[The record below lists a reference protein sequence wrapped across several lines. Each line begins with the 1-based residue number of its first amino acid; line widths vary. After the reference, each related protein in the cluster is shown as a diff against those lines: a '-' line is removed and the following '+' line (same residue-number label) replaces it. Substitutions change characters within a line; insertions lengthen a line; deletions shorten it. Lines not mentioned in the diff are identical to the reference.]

1 MPEKIIYLRAN
12 FNDCKMQW
20 NGTCTDGFYVDWK
33 RRGGRGGVWT
43 NYSGVYTLVKS
54 N

>member
-1 MPEKIIYLRAN
+1 MERTTVPEKIIYLRAN

-33 RRGGRGGVWT
+33 RGEGAAVVGRTIVVFT
-43 NYSGVYTLVKS
+43 H
-54 N
+54 